1 MLKGNI
7 IDIKHMAVHDG
18 PGIRTTFFFK
28 GCPLHCAWC
37 HNPESQSAKPELGL
51 LQNRCINCRM
61 CAGICPKHTFENNK
75 HHIDRTTCTN
85 CGKCVAACPVNALE
99 LYGRDITLDDALK
112 AGLADKAF
120 FADNNGGCTLSGG
133 EPLLQSDFAEA
144 LLSELKKHHIHT
156 AVDTCGAVPWS
167 SFEKILPVTDL
178 FLFDLKHPDPAEHK
192 RLTGMD
198 NVLLLENLQ
207 KLDQTGKPIEV
218 RIPLI
223 PDYNSTPEA
232 LAGFAAI
239 LGSLKN
245 LTAVTILP
253 FHHARFK
260 YQALD
265 ITEPLAGLEPCS
277 DETAFMVKKF
287 FTEHNIKVSE
297 N

>member
-1 MLKGNI
+1 MVFL
-7 IDIKHMAVHDG
+7 
-18 PGIRTTFFFK
+18 
-28 GCPLHCAWC
+28 PLH
-37 HNPESQSAKPELGL
+37 N
-51 LQNRCINCRM
+51 
-61 CAGICPKHTFENNK
+61 IC
-75 HHIDRTTCTN
+75 
-85 CGKCVAACPVNALE
+85 L
-99 LYGRDITLDDALK
+99 
-112 AGLADKAF
+112 
-120 FADNNGGCTLSGG
+120 
-133 EPLLQSDFAEA
+133 
-144 LLSELKKHHIHT
+144 
-156 AVDTCGAVPWS
+156 
-167 SFEKILPVTDL
+167 
-178 FLFDLKHPDPAEHK
+178 
-192 RLTGMD
+192 
-198 NVLLLENLQ
+198 VLLLENLQ

-297 N
+297 NYKRKGFWYEICFST